1 MVTFF
6 VRSFFR
12 KLGKQIDT
20 IPAAAM
26 RELQNYAWP
35 GNVKELEHM
44 IQRAVIKTPGPV
56 FELMDKLES
65 PFKDSEKN
73 RGE

>member
-1 MVTFF
+1 
-6 VRSFFR
+6 
-12 KLGKQIDT
+12 
-20 IPAAAM
+20 M

-35 GNVKELEHM
+35 GNVRELEHM